1 MCDQI
6 SDAILDAILEKDPMA
21 HVACEVTATTGMVHV
36 MGEIS
41 TECYVD
47 IDSIARNVIK
57 EIGYDTPDAGFN
69 GATCGVLTSIDMQS
83 PDIAMGVNESL
94 ETKNG
99 AADQDDLIGAG
110 DQGMMFGYACDETP
124 ELMPMTISLA
134 HKIDTSMKVNS
145 DPEDV
150 RLSDEIIAG
159 RGAHLA
165 KVAEETYKELL
176 ERDPEAI
183 PPVYVIGSEV
193 PIPGGAVGAEDNGVQ
208 VTKVE
213 DFKNTVAA
221 FEKAFAK
228 EGLDKDVWERVIGVV
243 VQPGVEEKDS
253 GCTEYDR
260 EKAKDLMAAIKDFPT
275 LVFEG
280 HSTDY
285 QTKIKLRE
293 LVEDGVG
300 ILKVGPGLTFAMRE
314 AMFALEN
321 IEKELIY
328 GTDTE
333 PSKFAEVLD
342 AEMLKNDKNWKKHY
356 QGTELEIRLKRKYS
370 FSDRC
375 RYYMPTPAVEAAADR
390 LLTNLRTLGIPLN
403 LLSQFMPIQYTKVR
417 EGYLKND
424 PVELI
429 EDRIINTIDE
439 YLYGTHQ
446 NELL

>member
-1 MCDQI
+1 M
-6 SDAILDAILEKDPMA
+6 PTTYA
-21 HVACEVTATTGMVHV
+21 HDRFGREVYEQLPANLKKIIR
-36 MGEIS
+36 ENKKL
-41 TECYVD
+41 Y
-47 IDSIARNVIK
+47 
-57 EIGYDTPDAGFN
+57 
-69 GATCGVLTSIDMQS
+69 
-83 PDIAMGVNESL
+83 
-94 ETKNG
+94 
-99 AADQDDLIGAG
+99 LIG
-110 DQGMMFGYACDETP
+110 
-124 ELMPMTISLA
+124 L
-134 HKIDTSMKVNS
+134 H
-145 DPEDV
+145 
-150 RLSDEIIAG
+150 
-159 RGAHLA
+159 
-165 KVAEETYKELL
+165 
-176 ERDPEAI
+176 
-183 PPVYVIGSEV
+183 
-193 PIPGGAVGAEDNGVQ
+193 
-208 VTKVE
+208 
-213 DFKNTVAA
+213 
-221 FEKAFAK
+221 
-228 EGLDKDVWERVIGVV
+228 
-243 VQPGVEEKDS
+243 
-253 GCTEYDR
+253 
-260 EKAKDLMAAIKDFPT
+260 
-275 LVFEG
+275 
-280 HSTDY
+280 
-285 QTKIKLRE
+285 
-293 LVEDGVG
+293 
-300 ILKVGPGLTFAMRE
+300 GPGLTFAMRE

>member
-1 MCDQI
+1 
-6 SDAILDAILEKDPMA
+6 
-21 HVACEVTATTGMVHV
+21 
-36 MGEIS
+36 
-41 TECYVD
+41 
-47 IDSIARNVIK
+47 
-57 EIGYDTPDAGFN
+57 
-69 GATCGVLTSIDMQS
+69 
-83 PDIAMGVNESL
+83 
-94 ETKNG
+94 
-99 AADQDDLIGAG
+99 
-110 DQGMMFGYACDETP
+110 
-124 ELMPMTISLA
+124 
-134 HKIDTSMKVNS
+134 
-145 DPEDV
+145 
-150 RLSDEIIAG
+150 
-159 RGAHLA
+159 
-165 KVAEETYKELL
+165 
-176 ERDPEAI
+176 
-183 PPVYVIGSEV
+183 
-193 PIPGGAVGAEDNGVQ
+193 
-208 VTKVE
+208 
-213 DFKNTVAA
+213 
-221 FEKAFAK
+221 
-228 EGLDKDVWERVIGVV
+228 
-243 VQPGVEEKDS
+243 
-253 GCTEYDR
+253 
-260 EKAKDLMAAIKDFPT
+260 MAAIKDFPT

-293 LVEDGVG
+293 LVEAGGV
-300 ILKVGPGLTFAMRE
+300 ILKVGPGLTFSMRE

>member
-1 MCDQI
+1 MRQNPLKKIVELQKQGKNVGIYSVCSANGYVIEAAFKRGLSDGSCVLIESTANQCDQNGGY
-6 SDAILDAILEKDPMA
+6 
-21 HVACEVTATTGMVHV
+21 TGMTPADFKKFVL
-36 MGEIS
+36 EIADRNGFDRNRIFLGGDHLGPLTFAYKDEAEAMADS
-41 TECYVD
+41 EELIRHYV
-47 IDSIARNVIK
+47 A
-57 EIGYDTPDAGFN
+57 AGF
-69 GATCGVLTSIDMQS
+69 
-83 PDIAMGVNESL
+83 
-94 ETKNG
+94 TK
-99 AADQDDLIGAG
+99 I
-110 DQGMMFGYACDETP
+110 
-124 ELMPMTISLA
+124 
-134 HKIDTSMKVNS
+134 HIDTSMKVNS

-165 KVAEETYKELL
+165 KVAEETFKQLL

-221 FEKAFAK
+221 VEKAFAK

>member
-1 MCDQI
+1 MRQNPLKKIVELQKQGKNVGIYSVCSANGYVIEAAFKRGLSDGSCVLIESTANQCDQNGGY
-6 SDAILDAILEKDPMA
+6 
-21 HVACEVTATTGMVHV
+21 TGMTPADFKKFVLEIADRNGFDRNRIFLG
-36 MGEIS
+36 GEHLGPLTFAYKDEAEAMADSEELIRH
-41 TECYVD
+41 YV
-47 IDSIARNVIK
+47 A
-57 EIGYDTPDAGFN
+57 AGF
-69 GATCGVLTSIDMQS
+69 
-83 PDIAMGVNESL
+83 
-94 ETKNG
+94 TK
-99 AADQDDLIGAG
+99 I
-110 DQGMMFGYACDETP
+110 
-124 ELMPMTISLA
+124 
-134 HKIDTSMKVNS
+134 HIDTSMKVNS

>member
-1 MCDQI
+1 MRQNPLKKIVELQKQGKNVGIYSVCSANGYVIEAAFKRGLSDGSCVLIESTANQCDQNGGY
-6 SDAILDAILEKDPMA
+6 
-21 HVACEVTATTGMVHV
+21 TGMTPADFKKFVL
-36 MGEIS
+36 EIADRNGFDRNRIFLGGDHLGPLTFAYKDEAEAMADS
-41 TECYVD
+41 EELIRHYV
-47 IDSIARNVIK
+47 A
-57 EIGYDTPDAGFN
+57 AGF
-69 GATCGVLTSIDMQS
+69 
-83 PDIAMGVNESL
+83 
-94 ETKNG
+94 TK
-99 AADQDDLIGAG
+99 I
-110 DQGMMFGYACDETP
+110 
-124 ELMPMTISLA
+124 
-134 HKIDTSMKVNS
+134 HIDTSMKVNS

-213 DFKNTVAA
+213 DFKNTVVA

>member
-1 MCDQI
+1 MRQNPLKKIVELQKQGKNVGIYSVCSANGYVIEAAFKRGLSDGSCVLIESTANQCDQNGGY
-6 SDAILDAILEKDPMA
+6 
-21 HVACEVTATTGMVHV
+21 TGMTPADFKKFVL
-36 MGEIS
+36 EIADRNGFDRNRIFLGGDHLGPLTFAYKDEAEAMADS
-41 TECYVD
+41 EELIRHYV
-47 IDSIARNVIK
+47 A
-57 EIGYDTPDAGFN
+57 AGF
-69 GATCGVLTSIDMQS
+69 
-83 PDIAMGVNESL
+83 
-94 ETKNG
+94 TK
-99 AADQDDLIGAG
+99 I
-110 DQGMMFGYACDETP
+110 
-124 ELMPMTISLA
+124 
-134 HKIDTSMKVNS
+134 HIDTSMKVNS

-213 DFKNTVAA
+213 DFKNTVAT

>member
-1 MCDQI
+1 MRQNPLKKIVELQKQGKNVGIYSVCSANGYVIEAAFKRGLSDGSCVLIESTANQCDQNGGY
-6 SDAILDAILEKDPMA
+6 
-21 HVACEVTATTGMVHV
+21 TGMTPADFKKFVL
-36 MGEIS
+36 EIADRNGFDRNRIFLGGDHLGPLTFAYKDEAEAMADS
-41 TECYVD
+41 EELIRHYV
-47 IDSIARNVIK
+47 A
-57 EIGYDTPDAGFN
+57 AGF
-69 GATCGVLTSIDMQS
+69 
-83 PDIAMGVNESL
+83 
-94 ETKNG
+94 TK
-99 AADQDDLIGAG
+99 I
-110 DQGMMFGYACDETP
+110 
-124 ELMPMTISLA
+124 
-134 HKIDTSMKVNS
+134 HIDTSMKVNS

-159 RGAHLA
+159 RGAHFA

>member
-1 MCDQI
+1 MRQNPLKKIVELQKQGKNVGIYSVCSANGYVIEAAFKRGLSDGSCVLIESTANQCDQNGGY
-6 SDAILDAILEKDPMA
+6 
-21 HVACEVTATTGMVHV
+21 TGMTPADFKKFVL
-36 MGEIS
+36 EIADRNGFDRNRIFLGGDHLGPLTFAYKDEAEAMADS
-41 TECYVD
+41 EELIRHYV
-47 IDSIARNVIK
+47 A
-57 EIGYDTPDAGFN
+57 AGF
-69 GATCGVLTSIDMQS
+69 
-83 PDIAMGVNESL
+83 
-94 ETKNG
+94 TK
-99 AADQDDLIGAG
+99 I
-110 DQGMMFGYACDETP
+110 
-124 ELMPMTISLA
+124 
-134 HKIDTSMKVNS
+134 HIDTSMKVNS

-221 FEKAFAK
+221 FEKTFAK